1 MECIK
6 RHWSGRLQKPIAV
19 IFAIVFVVS
28 FFSTFSASAKSSLF
42 KIQSTAISELSAT
55 AEGTVTSSDN
65 TNITSDIALKR
76 LGDYAKYTITL
87 KNTDNKDHTIESITN
102 NNTNIYVSYTHNS
115 YTNTLVKAGATF
127 DFVVTAK
134 YVNMITDPS
143 SSAQT
148 AEVQFT
154 LKFSDIGPEIIT
166 INPGTEDNITTNVIA
181 LAIFTTSFIVV
192 RYISKK
198 NRKASKL
205 LVAGIISFSAF
216 ASASIVKATSVTV
229 ENFTTK
235 TNFTLKA
242 GRLIHYNGN
251 YPDGGEMEDDHL
263 TTTGRLR
270 PNTYTAIGYHFA
282 GWSLEMDGE
291 KVYDDEEPMSNIPDG
306 DDPLTLYVIWEP
318 NKFTFVFHAN
328 SNLATG
334 SMEPFKAEYEG
345 TRMRLPYNE
354 FELDG
359 YRFTGWKIGNENKFL
374 NDRANVAYFDAENG
388 AIINLYAQW
397 ELVPVGIDY
406 YKNSPEASGTTTRQ
420 ENPDR
425 ITSLRTPN
433 FRHDGYGF
441 AGWNTEADGTGTLY
455 GPNERVIIPSAG
467 LKLYATWIKAEESVT
482 MQTFDDTTE
491 PYASYPTG
499 KVIALKDNR
508 DNQAYT
514 VAKLPDGK
522 WWMTENLRLNPA
534 GIQLTAE
541 NTNNPTQAVR
551 NITSSEN
558 LCAENTATCIN
569 RFTYSISNLNPST
582 SGNFAYG
589 NGGYYNIYA
598 ATAGHAAVDINNPV
612 TELVS
617 GDICPKG
624 WHLPVSGTNG
634 DFRTLDIALGGDG
647 YNTVDSYEHAQKYFK
662 APINFIVA
670 GWGIGEVGA
679 YRNIGNEAAYL
690 ENGTD
695 GLKHNASFFDD
706 ASTTITNGVTEKY
719 NTHTIRCIAD

>member
-55 AEGTVTSSDN
+55 AEGAVTGSDN

-102 NNTNIYVSYTHNS
+102 NNTNIYVNYTHNS

-154 LKFSDIGPEIIT
+154 LKFSDIEPEIIT
-166 INPGTEDNITTNVIA
+166 INPGTEDNIITNVIA

-192 RYISKK
+192 RFILKK

-229 ENFTTK
+229 ENFTIK

-328 SNLATG
+328 SNQATG

-359 YRFTGWKIGNENKFL
+359 YRFTGWKIDNKNEFL
-374 NDRANVAYFDAENG
+374 NDGANVAYFDAENG

-406 YKNSPEASGTTTRQ
+406 YKNSPEAAGITTRQ

-425 ITSLRTPN
+425 TTSLRTPN
-433 FRHDGYGF
+433 FRRDGYGF

-455 GPNERVIIPSAG
+455 GPNERVTMSSAG

-508 DNQAYT
+508 DNQAYA

-541 NTNNPTQAVR
+541 NTNNPTPAVR

-582 SGNFAYG
+582 SGHFAYG
-589 NGGYYNIYA
+589 NGGYYNTYA

-690 ENGTD
+690 ENGTN
-695 GLKHNASFFDD
+695 GLKHNASFFVD
-706 ASTTITNGVTEKY
+706 ASTTITNGITEKY

>member
-65 TNITSDIALKR
+65 ANITSDITLKR

-166 INPGTEDNITTNVIA
+166 TNPGTEDNITTNVIA